1 MKSLDTAKLE
11 FQQRRLEET
20 LRRAEGAGVR
30 GDFDGSVAGSWN
42 RLDDGGAG
50 VATYKGREYPVR
62 TIGFTSIPKGTT
74 VELTYAQGTYF
85 AKI

>member
-50 VATYKGREYPVR
+50 VATYKGRVPSANYWVYINP
-62 TIGFTSIPKGTT
+62 
-74 VELTYAQGTYF
+74 QGNDC
-85 AKI
+85 